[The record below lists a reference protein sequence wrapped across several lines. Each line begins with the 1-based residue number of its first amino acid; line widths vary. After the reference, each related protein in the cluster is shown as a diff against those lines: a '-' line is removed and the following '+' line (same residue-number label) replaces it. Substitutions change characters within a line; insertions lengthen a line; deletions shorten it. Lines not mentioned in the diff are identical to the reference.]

1 MLPKHAPKVVFA
13 EDDYV
18 IQTFASYSAKEPLT
32 D

>member
-1 MLPKHAPKVVFA
+1 MLKKYALKVVFA

-18 IQTFASYSAKEPLT
+18 IQTFASHSAKKMLT